1 MFDCLPGPV
10 CWPLPTLPALM
21 RLICICILI
30 VKDICILIV
39 KDICILIVK
48 GICILVVKGICDPLA
63 SVFH

>member
-39 KDICILIVK
+39 K